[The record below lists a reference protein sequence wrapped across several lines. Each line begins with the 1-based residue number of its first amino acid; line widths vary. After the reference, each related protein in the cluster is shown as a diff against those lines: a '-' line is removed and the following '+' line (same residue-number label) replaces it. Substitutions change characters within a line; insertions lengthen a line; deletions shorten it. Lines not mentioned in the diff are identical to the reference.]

1 MYKCEVLLTTD
12 LLHKFDLFNM
22 LSPSCKAPDHSLLSI
37 EFTPFNMDR
46 LLNVNTTMVE
56 NETKTSKCQSSK
68 IYDFNRPKPDFMNNE
83 TWRNSILG
91 IIESLQNRI
100 ASQEALDVLYNNICE
115 TLINEMDMYL
125 EGKCINT
132 KTKKFYKNSKPYW
145 DNELSNMWK
154 LMSQAEKRFHEM

>member
-1 MYKCEVLLTTD
+1 MAELPQILINTNGKSVVDYFICQHENLKLMYKCEVLLTTD

-56 NETKTSKCQSSK
+56 NENKNSKCQSSK
-68 IYDFNRPKPDFMNNE
+68 IYYFNRPKPE

-91 IIESLQNRI
+91 IIESLQSRI
-100 ASQEALDVLYNNICE
+100 ACQEKLDILYNNICE

-125 EGKCINT
+125 EST
-132 KTKKFYKNSKPYW
+132 
-145 DNELSNMWK
+145 L
-154 LMSQAEKRFHEM
+154 